1 MRQKII
7 IPSAAAVVAL
17 AVVSFAVFGM
27 TDENQTA
34 SVEPQPLEVSMVIE
48 DNNYVKG
55 RLLPPDD
62 YILDI
67 GEMLD
72 LEDNRGHSSPY
83 YNDVKDVFPGYDEII
98 IIDHTWENTDPA
110 FIEPLTTHIFLT
122 KDPFEYETFTGEFYY
137 DMVGITIIIT
147 EKQGHEKYTM
157 QYEKNPDDV
166 YKRISDDLIGV
177 GKEKFKGIMLDGS
190 EFDVPTRLHFVDNE
204 NIIEITGFL
213 TLEQASE
220 LAKVLQR

>member
-17 AVVSFAVFGM
+17 AVVGFAVFGM
-27 TDENQTA
+27 TDEIQTA

-55 RLLPPDD
+55 GLLPPDD

-72 LEDNRGHSSPY
+72 LEDNLGQSSPY
-83 YNDVKDVFPGYDEII
+83 YNDVKDVFTGYDEII
-98 IIDHTWENTDPA
+98 IIDHTWENTDQA

-122 KDPFEYETFTGEFYY
+122 KDPFEYETYTGEFYY
-137 DMVGITIIIT
+137 DMVGITIIMT
-147 EKQGHEKYTM
+147 EKKGQEKFTM
-157 QYEKNPDDV
+157 QSEKNPDYV

-177 GKEKFKGIMLDGS
+177 GKEKFKGMMLDGS
-190 EFDVPTRLHFVDNE
+190 EFDVPTRLAVVDNK

-213 TLEQASE
+213 TLDQASA
-220 LAKVLQR
+220 LAKALQR